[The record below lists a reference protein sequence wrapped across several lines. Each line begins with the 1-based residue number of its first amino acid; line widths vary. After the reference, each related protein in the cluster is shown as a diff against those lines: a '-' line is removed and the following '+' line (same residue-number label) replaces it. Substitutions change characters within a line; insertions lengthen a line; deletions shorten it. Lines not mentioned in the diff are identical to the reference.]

1 MDDICKNI
9 EECSPDKQLKTK
21 IVFDDMIPGILSEK
35 KLV

>member
-1 MDDICKNI
+1 MDDIYKNI
-9 EECSPDKQLKTK
+9 EEFSPDKQFKTN